1 MFGLS
6 ITGRT
11 LRFSTLALLATLW
24 TALPADSALAQ
35 TASRKP
41 ATPLKVFISV
51 DMEGLAGVV
60 TSGDVGGTN
69 GDYQYFRRRAAE
81 EANAAIAGALR
92 AGATEVVVRDSHGAK
107 QNILPTD
114 LDRRARLLRG
124 ASTGPKN
131 MMEGLDSSFAA
142 VVFIGY
148 HASAGTPN
156 AILAHTSNGN
166 VVDFAINE
174 VSLPEGGY
182 NALVAGLYNV
192 PVVFVSGD
200 RAAVDQLRGLLG
212 TVDGVAVKQE
222 IGTAILGMSPAEAQ
236 DAIRLGVERAV
247 RARAQYRPYRLAPPY
262 NMVLK
267 VKRDGKTF
275 EGAVSAG
282 AGEYRYTSADL
293 LKVLE
298 AFNALK

>member
-1 MFGLS
+1 MPR
-6 ITGRT
+6 IPVMART
-11 LRFSTLALLATLW
+11 LMSSLRWSRIVLVHALLAST
-24 TALPADSALAQ
+24 ALAQ
-35 TASRKP
+35 PASRAAQP
-41 ATPLKVFISV
+41 PLKVFISV

-60 TSGDVGGTN
+60 TSSDVGGTT
-69 GDYQYFRRRAAE
+69 GDYQYFRKRAAE

-114 LDRRARLLRG
+114 LDPRARLLRG
-124 ASTGPKN
+124 VSTGPKN
-131 MMEGLDSSFAA
+131 MMEGIDSSFAA

-166 VVDFAINE
+166 VVDFAING

-182 NALVAGLYNV
+182 NALVAGMYNV

-236 DAIRLGVERAV
+236 DAIRVGVERAV
-247 RARAQYRPYRLAPPY
+247 RARAQYRPYRLSPPY
-262 NMVLK
+262 SMVLK
-267 VKRDGKTF
+267 VKRDGKAF
-275 EGAVSAG
+275 AGATGAG

>member
-1 MFGLS
+1 MFRLPS
-6 ITGRT
+6 AVRT
-11 LRFSTLALLATLW
+11 VRYATLPLLA
-24 TALPADSALAQ
+24 ALCAMVPVGTTLAQ
-35 TASRKP
+35 TAPQRP
-41 ATPLKVFISV
+41 AAPLKVFISV

-60 TSGDVGGTN
+60 TSGDVGGTS
-69 GDYQYFRRRAAE
+69 GDYQYFRKLAAE

-124 ASTGPKN
+124 VSTGPRN
-131 MMEGLDSSFAA
+131 MMEGIDSSFAA

-166 VVDFAINE
+166 VVDFAING

-200 RAAVDQLRGLLG
+200 RAAVNQLRGLLG

-262 NMVLK
+262 SMVLK

-275 EGAVSAG
+275 DGAVSAG
-282 AGEYRYTSADL
+282 AGEYRYSSADL